1 VIDLPY
7 ATIGNIDIYY
17 EIHGPPDAPP
27 LVLIGGWASYRWIW
41 FRQIPAFKEKYR
53 CVVFD
58 NRGAGRS
65 SKPDYPYT
73 MEMFADDTV
82 GLMDSL
88 KIENAHIL
96 GISMGGLIAQQIA
109 ISYPEKIRSLILVS
123 THFGGP
129 NSIPMDD
136 KTMAL
141 LIALPTE
148 TISKEQAR
156 DMRYRATFSP
166 QFLQENRSVMEQI
179 DEWAERHPAPLYA
192 QVHQSSAVG
201 GFNAESEVK
210 QISAP
215 TLIIHG
221 DSDRAVPTRN
231 SELLADSISNSKL
244 VLIEGGSHFSIIE
257 KYEVFNNAVINF
269 IDEVERG

>member
-1 VIDLPY
+1 MIDLPY